1 MPEIIAVFQKLS
13 QKDAQIRILT
23 QMFIIQFVL
32 LLLFALVSFGLTWA
46 VVINNSNPVNK
57 GVMTD
62 RTSGEPIQVASVDLA
77 LREGMLVSRNGS
89 TLSSSAVQVSLH
101 ETINSQLNSNWATAD
116 LLQVKSIILSDQNS
130 KGSFFSADVTGMART
145 LNSSGVGFVLFQT
158 SLGRFIL
165 QEDSLLPAEEFQGG
179 VLVNA
184 SAMDIVS
191 LGARSER
198 RSWWSF
204 LSPKAKVAATVAQVA
219 CKLVRTVARRT
230 CWEVQTEGS
239 SRSNQFCGSSASIFI
254 QNMPCSPTD
263 LVKEAIREIY
273 RSVERGGI
281 WAGTAQS
288 PGLWGGTPQSP
299 GLWGK

>member
-1 MPEIIAVFQKLS
+1 
-13 QKDAQIRILT
+13 
-23 QMFIIQFVL
+23 
-32 LLLFALVSFGLTWA
+32 
-46 VVINNSNPVNK
+46 
-57 GVMTD
+57 
-62 RTSGEPIQVASVDLA
+62 
-77 LREGMLVSRNGS
+77 MLVSRNGS

-198 RSWWSF
+198 ELALPSSSLNVFDTAPNSYMTRVSTR
-204 LSPKAKVAATVAQVA
+204 ARVAQDA
-219 CKLVRTVARRT
+219 H
-230 CWEVQTEGS
+230 G
-239 SRSNQFCGSSASIFI
+239 GAS
-254 QNMPCSPTD
+254 
-263 LVKEAIREIY
+263 
-273 RSVERGGI
+273 
-281 WAGTAQS
+281 
-288 PGLWGGTPQSP
+288 
-299 GLWGK
+299 